1 MPRVREKQTFGLI
14 VGTRGF
20 FNPALAAEGR
30 EQLVARLKK
39 LGYGSVILP
48 KDATPTGAVET
59 LEDAKKCGR
68 LFDEKKGEIDG
79 IIVSLPNF
87 GDELGIVNTLRM
99 AGLDVP
105 VLIQACDDDPD
116 KVDIKRRRDAFCGK
130 LSVTNNLYQY
140 GIPFT
145 DTSLHTYPI
154 ESEHLDRDLAYF
166 AGVCRVVRGLKSARV
181 GAIGARP
188 AAFQTMRASE
198 KLLQFS
204 GITVVPVDLSDIFA
218 AANAIAD
225 DAKEVK
231 AKDAEIRGYG
241 NVPSHIKS
249 DAMTRNAK
257 FQLAVEHWIEE
268 NEIDAFSVQCWT
280 SMQLNYGCASCTAMS
295 MMGEKLCPGA
305 CEVDIAGAI
314 AMYAL
319 ALAAWR
325 PAALLDWNNNYGDDR
340 DLCVCTHCSNYPK
353 GFVGADIEISELD
366 VLGESLGRER
376 SFGAIK
382 GHVASGDM
390 TFFRMSTD
398 DRHGRIKAYVGE
410 GEFTDDPFPMDGG
423 IAVARVR
430 DLQLLLKY
438 LCRNGF
444 EHHTA
449 MVRSHCADIVEEA
462 VENYMGWD
470 LYRHR

>member
-1 MPRVREKQTFGLI
+1 
-14 VGTRGF
+14 
-20 FNPALAAEGR
+20 
-30 EQLVARLKK
+30 
-39 LGYGSVILP
+39 
-48 KDATPTGAVET
+48 
-59 LEDAKKCGR
+59 
-68 LFDEKKGEIDG
+68 
-79 IIVSLPNF
+79 
-87 GDELGIVNTLRM
+87 
-99 AGLDVP
+99 
-105 VLIQACDDDPD
+105 
-116 KVDIKRRRDAFCGK
+116 
-130 LSVTNNLYQY
+130 
-140 GIPFT
+140 
-145 DTSLHTYPI
+145 
-154 ESEHLDRDLAYF
+154 
-166 AGVCRVVRGLKSARV
+166 
-181 GAIGARP
+181 
-188 AAFQTMRASE
+188 MRASE
-198 KLLQFS
+198 KLLQLS

-218 AANAIAD
+218 AAGAIAD
-225 DAKEVK
+225 DAKEVQ
-231 AKDAEIRGYG
+231 AKDAEIRAYG
-241 NVPSHIKS
+241 NVPSRIKS

-257 FQLAVEHWIEE
+257 FQLAVERWLAA

-314 AMYAL
+314 SMYAL
-319 ALAAWR
+319 ALAALK
-325 PAALLDWNNNYGDDR
+325 PSALLDWNNNFGDDR
-340 DLCVCTHCSNYPK
+340 DMCVCTHCSNYPK

-423 IAVARVR
+423 IAVTRVR
-430 DLQLLLKY
+430 DLQLLMKY

-449 MVRSHCADIVEEA
+449 MVRTHCADIVEEA
-462 VENYMGWD
+462 VENYLGWD